1 MFEIV
6 KPCQICKSYV
16 LKPKININFDL
27 KKTADNI
34 EKYSFEIL
42 AFTGSMLS
50 LKRECKVNIYNSGK
64 IAIITKG
71 RPIALLVASSRIKI
85 PVVPIINST
94 GIAFSPNVYFKRIPP
109 LLII

>member
-6 KPCQICKSYV
+6 KPCQSCKSYI
-16 LKPKININFDL
+16 LKPKISINFDL

-64 IAIITKG
+64 IAIITKDLNQVQKLTG
-71 RPIALLVASSRIKI
+71 ELENVLHIK
-85 PVVPIINST
+85 
-94 GIAFSPNVYFKRIPP
+94 KK
-109 LLII
+109 